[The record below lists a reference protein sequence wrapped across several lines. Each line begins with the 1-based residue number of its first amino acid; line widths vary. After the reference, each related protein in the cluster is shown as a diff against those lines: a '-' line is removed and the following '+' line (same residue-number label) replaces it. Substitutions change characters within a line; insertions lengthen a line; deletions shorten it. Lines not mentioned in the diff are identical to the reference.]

1 MKKLNLGELRPL
13 NFQGSESY
21 KSLRTNI
28 QFCGDDVKV
37 IAFTSSI
44 PNEGKSI
51 LVYRTSCS
59 MAETGKKVLMIDT
72 DIRKSVLVNRLGSI
86 NREKDFLSIF
96 PGSAAWMSVCMR
108 PMWKISI

>member
-1 MKKLNLGELRPL
+1 MKKLNLGEMRPL

-21 KSLRTNI
+21 KTLRTNI
-28 QFCGDDVKV
+28 LFCGDDVKV

-72 DIRKSVLVNRLGSI
+72 DIRKSVLVNRLGI
-86 NREKDFLSIF
+86 DKPGKGLSGIF
-96 PGSAAWMSVCMR
+96 PGSAVWMSVCMR

>member
-72 DIRKSVLVNRLGSI
+72 DIRKSVLVNRLGI
-86 NREKDFLSIF
+86 DK
-96 PGSAAWMSVCMR
+96 PG
-108 PMWKISI
+108 K